1 MPVATG
7 PRIHRQPGPHPTK
20 TEVDMRTNKLR
31 GGLILLGSL
40 LLITAGTA
48 LAETPEFDA
57 ALQRAATEGKPLVL
71 DFYTD
76 W

>member
-1 MPVATG
+1 MNA
-7 PRIHRQPGPHPTK
+7 RI
-20 TEVDMRTNKLR
+20 L
-31 GGLILLGSL
+31 GGRLVLLGSL
-40 LLITAGTA
+40 LVLLAGSA

-57 ALQRAATEGKPLVL
+57 ALKRAAEESKPLVL

>member
-1 MPVATG
+1 MSA
-7 PRIHRQPGPHPTK
+7 R
-20 TEVDMRTNKLR
+20 NLR
-31 GGLILLGSL
+31 GRLFLTGTLLALVAGL
-40 LLITAGTA
+40 AGTA

-57 ALQRAATEGKPLVL
+57 ALKRAAEENKPLIL

>member
-1 MPVATG
+1 MKA
-7 PRIHRQPGPHPTK
+7 R
-20 TEVDMRTNKLR
+20 NL
-31 GGLILLGSL
+31 GGRFVLLGSL
-40 LLITAGTA
+40 LILLAGSA

-57 ALQRAATEGKPLVL
+57 ALKRATEENKPLVL

>member
-1 MPVATG
+1 MKA
-7 PRIHRQPGPHPTK
+7 R
-20 TEVDMRTNKLR
+20 KLR

-40 LLITAGTA
+40 LLLTAGTA

-57 ALQRAATEGKPLVL
+57 ALQRAAAESKPLVL

>member
-1 MPVATG
+1 MHE
-7 PRIHRQPGPHPTK
+7 R
-20 TEVDMRTNKLR
+20 NLR
-31 GGLILLGSL
+31 GRLPLAGL
-40 LLITAGTA
+40 LLAAAAGLAGTA

-57 ALQRAATEGKPLVL
+57 ALKRAAAEDKPLIL

>member
-1 MPVATG
+1 
-7 PRIHRQPGPHPTK
+7 
-20 TEVDMRTNKLR
+20 MRTNKLR

>member
-1 MPVATG
+1 
-7 PRIHRQPGPHPTK
+7 
-20 TEVDMRTNKLR
+20 MRARNLR
-31 GGLILLGSL
+31 DRL
-40 LLITAGTA
+40 LLTGALLVMVAGLAGTA

-57 ALQRAATEGKPLVL
+57 ALKRAAEENKPLIL

>member
-1 MPVATG
+1 MHASNL
-7 PRIHRQPGPHPTK
+7 RHRLPLAG
-20 TEVDMRTNKLR
+20 
-31 GGLILLGSL
+31 ILLVMAAGL
-40 LLITAGTA
+40 AGTA

-57 ALQRAATEGKPLVL
+57 ALQRAATEQKPLVL